1 MFKIFLQAI
10 MTRGTRVDKQTRK
23 NFRIICEKGP
33 DDIMFANGYPSTF
46 IMQYILRKRNGV
58 VIPDNELANLLKEAE
73 LAEKRAEQEAIA
85 SNQANVAAHKAK
97 TAAAIEAAAAAI
109 DAQNATLNAATP
121 IYFTVSIKGVHLN
134 GKIIYSSEKRLSLEW
149 LDLSPG
155 KMCGGDEFFCDADG
169 ICIFSSLIEFS
180 DLLSI
185 IFVKLSLDGENPIIQ
200 SWVITLPRM
209 AHWQDVVLRR
219 FDKVE
224 SLERHLN
231 ASLLFAVVIDD
242 SIYEM
247 QLLYD
252 SKGYTD
258 KMDCKSMPL
267 YATSKFEA
275 SDDASD
281 KQVGEVV
288 LIDPD
293 FFIGSIIECIF
304 EC

>member
-1 MFKIFLQAI
+1 MN
-10 MTRGTRVDKQTRK
+10 G
-23 NFRIICEKGP
+23 NIIHSIEKG
-33 DDIMFANGYPSTF
+33 
-46 IMQYILRKRNGV
+46 
-58 VIPDNELANLLKEAE
+58 
-73 LAEKRAEQEAIA
+73 
-85 SNQANVAAHKAK
+85 
-97 TAAAIEAAAAAI
+97 
-109 DAQNATLNAATP
+109 
-121 IYFTVSIKGVHLN
+121 
-134 GKIIYSSEKRLSLEW
+134 LSLEW
-149 LDLSPG
+149 LGLSPG
-155 KMCGGDEFFCDADG
+155 MMRGEDEFFCDAANG
-169 ICIFSSLIEFS
+169 ICIFSYLIEFS

-219 FDKVE
+219 FEKVE

-247 QLLYD
+247 QLNYD
-252 SKGYTD
+252 SKGYSV

-275 SDDASD
+275 SDDTSD

-288 LIDPD
+288 LSDQD
-293 FFIGSIIECIF
+293 QVLGSIIECVF
-304 EC
+304 ER

>member
-1 MFKIFLQAI
+1 
-10 MTRGTRVDKQTRK
+10 MTRGTREAKETRK
-23 NFRIICEKGP
+23 EFRNICGKGQ
-33 DDIMFANGYPSTF
+33 DDIIFANGYPSTF

-73 LAEKRAEQEAIA
+73 LAEERAEQEAEA
-85 SNQANVAAHKAK
+85 VYQANVAAHKAK
-97 TAAAIEAAAAAI
+97 TAAAIEVAAAAI
-109 DAQNATLNAATP
+109 EAQNATLIAAAP
-121 IYFTVSIKGVHLN
+121 IYFTVSIRGVDLN
-134 GKIIYSSEKRLSLEW
+134 GNIIYSSEKGLSLEW

-155 KMCGGDEFFCDADG
+155 MMRGEDEFFCDADG

-219 FDKVE
+219 FNKVE
-224 SLERHLN
+224 SLKRHLN

-288 LIDPD
+288 LIDPY
-293 FFIGSIIECIF
+293 FFIGSIKECIF